1 MYKVYLIR
9 DIHGLKYVGCTKK
22 TLKERLKE
30 HEYHKRNG
38 IYLSSSKLDFTCCKI
53 TILEDDITEE
63 NKKEKEQY
71 WIDKIDCVKEY
82 DTKYNNEHKKQKKQ
96 YREENKEKHQKY
108 HKEYRAYQIS
118 WGGRPN
124 RNNNSLLKIDIDL
137 FK

>member
-71 WIDKIDCVKEY
+71 WIDKIDCVNDY
-82 DTKYNNEHKKQKKQ
+82 NAKYNNEHKKQKKQ